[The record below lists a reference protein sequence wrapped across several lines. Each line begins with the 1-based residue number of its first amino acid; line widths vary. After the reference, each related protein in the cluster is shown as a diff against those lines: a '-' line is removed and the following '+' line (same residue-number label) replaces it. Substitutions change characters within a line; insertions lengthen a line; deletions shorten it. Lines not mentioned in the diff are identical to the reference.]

1 MIDINRRHAIRFAL
15 AVLPAAWVLRSS
27 SASAQQAFRRFFP
40 FLIDLD
46 GWQGKTPDG
55 MSMAMGNTNM
65 LTATREYQNGS
76 ARLHAAVVMGPAATG
91 ALAAALSGMNIETTE
106 GHLITS
112 TIDGFTVIR
121 TFSTKEKSG
130 AVLVKLGPSAMFSF
144 SYNGLTEDEAMP
156 LVKKFDWK
164 GIQAAT
170 QQT

>member
-1 MIDINRRHAIRFAL
+1 MIDISRRHAIRFSLAAL
-15 AVLPAAWVLRSS
+15 TATWLFRPLPASTEES
-27 SASAQQAFRRFFP
+27 FRRFFP

-55 MSMAMGNTNM
+55 MSMAMGNANM
-65 LTATREYQNGS
+65 LTATREYEHGS

-91 ALAAALSGMNIETTE
+91 ALAAGQSGINIETTE

-121 TFSTKEKSG
+121 TYNTKDKSG
-130 AVLVKLGPSAMFSF
+130 ALLVKLGESAMFSF
-144 SYNGLTEDEAMP
+144 SYNGLTEGEAMP
-156 LVKKFDWK
+156 LAKRFDWK
-164 GIQAAT
+164 AIQAAT

>member
-1 MIDINRRHAIRFAL
+1 MIDISRRRAIRFAL
-15 AVLPAAWVLRSS
+15 AVLPAAWLLRSS
-27 SASAQQAFRRFFP
+27 RASAQQAFRRFFP

-55 MSMAMGNTNM
+55 MSMAMGNTSM
-65 LTATREYQNGS
+65 LTATREYERGG

-91 ALAAALSGMNIETTE
+91 ALAAGQSGMNIETTE

-121 TFSTKEKSG
+121 TFNIKEKSG
-130 AVLVKLGPSAMFSF
+130 AVLVKLGTSAMFSF
-144 SYNGLTEDEAMP
+144 SYNGLVEDEAMP
-156 LVKKFDWK
+156 LAKKFDWK
-164 GIQAAT
+164 AIQAAT